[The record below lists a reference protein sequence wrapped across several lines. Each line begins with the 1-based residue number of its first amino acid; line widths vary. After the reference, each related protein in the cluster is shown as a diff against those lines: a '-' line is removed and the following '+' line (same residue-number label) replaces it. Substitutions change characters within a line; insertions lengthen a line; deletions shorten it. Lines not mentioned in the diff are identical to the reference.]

1 MTDVFLKPITKIPK
15 ELSQLVKNIRIDNLD
30 IEKFYNRVAKFMSD
44 TYGCKKEEAVQSV
57 QNALSFDY
65 AVCVG
70 KKGSVLVQTNVYR
83 NTVYVGCVV

>member
-1 MTDVFLKPITKIPK
+1 MIW
-15 ELSQLVKNIRIDNLD
+15 VKYDRKFNIRKKTEWND

>member
-1 MTDVFLKPITKIPK
+1 MKYDRKF
-15 ELSQLVKNIRIDNLD
+15 NIRKKTEWNDV
-30 IEKFYNRVAKFMSD
+30 EKFYNRVAKFMSD